1 MPGGRTRKKNRMSR
15 VLKFEKPGGKAAA
28 PVASKLENGTRR
40 WRRED
45 GGGSDYMRGLGE
57 KRSRSIKQV
66 LTGGST
72 KKNNKNNNHHERKR
86 GDKECW
92 MRGGKLISIWIQK
105 TFFIF
110 LLSYPGLGAQ

>member
-1 MPGGRTRKKNRMSR
+1 MSR

-66 LTGGST
+66 LTGGRA
-72 KKNNKNNNHHERKR
+72 RKR
-86 GDKECW
+86 IIKIIIIMKEKEVIRNAGC
-92 MRGGKLISIWIQK
+92 GG
-105 TFFIF
+105 
-110 LLSYPGLGAQ
+110 AN

>member
-1 MPGGRTRKKNRMSR
+1 M
-15 VLKFEKPGGKAAA
+15 EK
-28 PVASKLENGTRR
+28 RR
-40 WRRED
+40 WRGKRLYERSGREEEPQYKTSID
-45 GGGSDYMRGLGE
+45 GGE
-57 KRSRSIKQV
+57 
-66 LTGGST
+66 ST

-105 TFFIF
+105 SFFIF